1 MSVIR
6 EFTGIEKGMEINMRE
21 KYVFGRNAFRTFET
35 GMEKEWLLTN
45 GIGGFAN
52 QSIIGANTRIYSG
65 YLVASL
71 HPPVDR
77 MMIFPGTHEAVRV
90 AGKEY
95 DLTSQEYIKQ
105 WKRGYQYLNRFELD
119 IVPTYTYQV
128 ADMSIKKTISLE
140 YGKNTSV
147 VCYEIENGME
157 QATFAITPM
166 FTYRGFGETRERSQ
180 LIFEKELKTS
190 EFITQSNTITS
201 IKTNK
206 EINTKTKEDGE
217 SNVNEVEQEAKNQFL
232 QLIPQENQEVAIKFY
247 ASEGSYYDRACK
259 PVSMATPN
267 YLIEENQVYPID
279 NRTGFLGV
287 DNHITPYD
295 VVVELA
301 PYEKKRFYVKCTVE
315 ELDDKDG
322 FVIAKEYRQRIT
334 HLMDL
339 IPYDDRLA
347 RRLAW
352 GADAFIVDRESTGLK
367 TILAGYPWFADW
379 GRDTMIAL
387 QGLTLATRRFDD
399 ARSILE
405 SFSRYVDKG
414 MIPNVFPG
422 SAKEEPM
429 YNTID
434 ASLWY
439 FYSVDR
445 YLEYTGEET
454 DYTFIFEKIY
464 PYLKEIIRAYKNGT
478 RFGIRMDDDY
488 LIEGGSDLDQLTWMD
503 VRVGD
508 LVVTP
513 RHGKAVEINALWYN
527 ALKVIEKLAVHYG
540 EEGEE
545 YSGLATHVKASFV
558 DKFWNSSANCLY
570 DVIEKRDGEEV
581 ADGKIRPNQIWAI
594 SLPYTMLD
602 AGKEKLVVQRVYHD
616 LYTPYGIR
624 SLSNQDVDYKSH
636 YIGKLINRDLAYHM
650 GTSWGYISG
659 AFISA
664 YCKVNDHSKEAVLKA
679 REMCEYFEDHME
691 DGCLSG
697 IAEIFDGDFACT
709 SRGCYTQAW
718 SVGEVLRAYTED
730 VLPYL

>member
-1 MSVIR
+1 M
-6 EFTGIEKGMEINMRE
+6 NE
-21 KYVFGRNAFRTFET
+21 KYVFGRSAFRTFET

-65 YLVASL
+65 YLIASL
-71 HPPVDR
+71 HAPVDR
-77 MMIFPGTHEAVRV
+77 MMIFPGTHEAVTIG
-90 AGKEY
+90 GKEY
-95 DLTSQEYIKQ
+95 DFTAQEYIKD

-119 IVPTYTYQV
+119 ILPTYTYQV
-128 ADMSIKKTISLE
+128 ADVCIKKTVSLE

-147 VCYEIENGME
+147 VCYEVENGME
-157 QATFAITPM
+157 QATLAITPM
-166 FTYRGFGETRERSQ
+166 FTYRNFGD
-180 LIFEKELKTS
+180 
-190 EFITQSNTITS
+190 
-201 IKTNK
+201 
-206 EINTKTKEDGE
+206 TKERAELLFKKEWKALNPD
-217 SNVNEVEQEAKNQFL
+217 SNGHTDLANEKYLTLVPK
-232 QLIPQENQEVAIKFY
+232 ENEEVSIKFY
-247 ASEGSYYDRACK
+247 ASEGSYYDRTCK

-295 VVVELA
+295 VIVTLA

-315 ELDDKDG
+315 ELDNKDG
-322 FVIAKEYRQRIT
+322 FVIAEEYRQRMIK
-334 HLMDL
+334 LMDL
-339 IPYDDRLA
+339 LPYDDRLA

-422 SAKEEPM
+422 NAKEEPM

-445 YLEYTGEET
+445 YLEYTGEES
-454 DYTFIFEKIY
+454 DYTFIHEKIY
-464 PYLKEIIRAYKNGT
+464 PYLKEIIQAYKTGT
-478 RFGIRMDDDY
+478 RYGIHMDSDY

-527 ALKVIEKLAVHYG
+527 ALKVMEKLAVRYG

-545 YSGLATHVKASFV
+545 YSKLACHVKESFV
-558 DKFWNSSANCLY
+558 DKFWNSKANCLY
-570 DVIEKRDGEEV
+570 DVIEKKNGEEV
-581 ADGKIRPNQIWAI
+581 ADDKIRPNQIWAI
-594 SLPYTMLD
+594 SLPNTMLD
-602 AGKEKLVVQRVYHD
+602 REKEKLVVQRVYHD

-624 SLSNQDVDYKSH
+624 SLSNEDVDYKSH

-664 YCKVNDHSKEAVLKA
+664 YCKVNNHNKEAVRKA
-679 REMCEYFEDHME
+679 KEMCEYFEDHME

-697 IAEIFDGDFACT
+697 IAEIFDGDFTCT

-730 VLPYL
+730 VLPYLND

>member
-1 MSVIR
+1 M
-6 EFTGIEKGMEINMRE
+6 NE
-21 KYVFGRNAFRTFET
+21 KYVFGRSAYRTFKE

-71 HPPVDR
+71 HAPVDR
-77 MMIFPGTHEAVRV
+77 MMIFPGTHEAVTI

-95 DLTSQEYIKQ
+95 DLTSQEYINE
-105 WKRGYQYLNRFELD
+105 WKEGFHYLNRFELD
-119 IVPTYTYQV
+119 ILPTYIYQV
-128 ADMSIKKTISLE
+128 ADLLIKKTVSLE
-140 YGKNTSV
+140 YGKNTCV
-147 VCYEIENGME
+147 VCYELENGMDE
-157 QATFAITPM
+157 VTFAVTPM
-166 FTYRGFGETRERSQ
+166 FTYRGFGQTKERA
-180 LIFEKELKTS
+180 ELKFGKKLCKFDSLDTS
-190 EFITQSNTITS
+190 KQYLCLT
-201 IKTNK
+201 
-206 EINTKTKEDGE
+206 
-217 SNVNEVEQEAKNQFL
+217 
-232 QLIPQENQEVAIKFY
+232 PQEDSSVSIKFY
-247 ASEGSYYDRACK
+247 TSAGRYYDRALK

-267 YLIEENQVYPID
+267 YLIEENEVYPID

-295 VVVELA
+295 ILVTLQ
-301 PYEKKRFYVKCTVE
+301 PYEKKKFYVKCTIE
-315 ELDDKDG
+315 DLDEKDG
-322 FVIAKEYRQRIT
+322 FTIAEEYKNRIKS
-334 HLMDL
+334 LMDK

-352 GADAFIVDRESTGLK
+352 GADAFIVERESTGLK

-387 QGLTLATRRFDD
+387 QGLTLATRRFED

-405 SFSRYVDKG
+405 SFSRYVKDG
-414 MIPNVFPG
+414 MIPNVFPATA
-422 SAKEEPM
+422 SDKPM

-445 YLEYTGEET
+445 YLTYTSTEE
-454 DYTFIFEKIY
+454 DYKFIKEKIY
-464 PYLKEIIRAYKNGT
+464 PYLKQIIAAYKSGT
-478 RFGIRMDDDY
+478 NYGIRMDEDY

-527 ALKVIEKLAVHYG
+527 ALKVMERLAMHYG
-540 EEGEE
+540 EDEKE
-545 YSGLATHVKASFV
+545 YCGLASHVKASFV
-558 DKFWNSSANCLY
+558 DKFWNSKENCLY
-570 DVIEKRDGEEV
+570 DVIEKKEGMEIPD
-581 ADGKIRPNQIWAI
+581 ASIRPNQIWAI

-602 AGKEKLVVQRVYHD
+602 DDKERAVVQRVYRD

-624 SLSNQDVDYKSH
+624 SLSNEDPNYKKQ

-659 AFISA
+659 AFITA
-664 YCKVNDHSKEAVLKA
+664 YCKVNHHSKEAVLKA
-679 REMCEYFEDHME
+679 KEMCEYFEDHMN

-697 IAEIFDGDFACT
+697 IAEIFDGDFSCT

-730 VLPYL
+730 VLPYLD

>member
-1 MSVIR
+1 
-6 EFTGIEKGMEINMRE
+6 MRE

-52 QSIIGANTRIYSG
+52 QSIIGANTRSFCG

-71 HPPVDR
+71 HAPVDR
-77 MMIFPGTHEAVRV
+77 MMIFPGTHEAVTI

-95 DLTSQEYIKQ
+95 DFTAQEYIKE
-105 WKRGYQYLNRFELD
+105 WKRGYQYLNRFTLD
-119 IVPTYTYQV
+119 ILPTYTYQV
-128 ADMSIKKTISLE
+128 ADVCIKKTVSLE
-140 YGKNTSV
+140 HGKNTSV
-147 VCYEIENGME
+147 VCYEIENGLE
-157 QATFAITPM
+157 DATFTITPM
-166 FTYRGFGETRERSQ
+166 FTYRGFGETTERAQ
-180 LIFEKELKTS
+180 LVFEKELKSWNGTKNQYLALMP
-190 EFITQSNTITS
+190 EE
-201 IKTNK
+201 NK
-206 EINTKTKEDGE
+206 EVT
-217 SNVNEVEQEAKNQFL
+217 
-232 QLIPQENQEVAIKFY
+232 IKFY
-247 ASEGSYYDRACK
+247 ASEGEYYDRAQK

-279 NRTGFLGV
+279 VRTGFLGV

-295 VVVELA
+295 VVVTLA
-301 PYEKKRFYVKCTVE
+301 PYEKKRFYIKCTVE

-322 FVIAKEYRQRIT
+322 FLIAEQYRQRMIG
-334 HLMDL
+334 LMDL
-339 IPYDDRLA
+339 IPYEDRLA

-387 QGLTLATRRFDD
+387 QGLTLATRRFED

-405 SFSRYVDKG
+405 SFSRNVDKG
-414 MIPNVFPG
+414 MIPNVFPN
-422 SAKEEPM
+422 SAKEEPI

-439 FYSVDR
+439 FYSVDC
-445 YLEYTGEET
+445 YLKYTGEES
-454 DYTFIFEKIY
+454 DYTFIHEKIY
-464 PYLKEIIRAYKNGT
+464 PCLKEIIEAYKNGT
-478 RFGIRMDDDY
+478 RYGIRMDSDY

-527 ALKVIEKLAVHYG
+527 ALKVMEKLAVHYG
-540 EEGEE
+540 EKEDE
-545 YSGLATHVKASFV
+545 YCGLASHVKASFV
-558 DKFWNSSANCLY
+558 DNFWNSDANCLY
-570 DVIEKRDGEEV
+570 DVIEKSNGEEI

-602 AGKEKLVVQRVYHD
+602 SEKEKLVVQRVYHD

-624 SLSNQDVDYKSH
+624 SLSNEDVDYKSH

-664 YCKVNDHSKEAVLKA
+664 YCKVNNHSKEAVQKA
-679 REMCEYFEDHME
+679 KEMCEYFEDHME

-697 IAEIFDGDFACT
+697 IAEIFDGDFTCT

>member
-1 MSVIR
+1 
-6 EFTGIEKGMEINMRE
+6 MRE

-65 YLVASL
+65 YLIASL
-71 HPPVDR
+71 HAPVDR
-77 MMIFPGTHEAVRV
+77 MMIFPGTHEAVTIS
-90 AGKEY
+90 GKEY
-95 DLTSQEYIKQ
+95 DLTAQEYIKE

-119 IVPTYTYQV
+119 ILPTYTYQV
-128 ADMSIKKTISLE
+128 ADVCIKKTVSLE

-147 VCYEIENGME
+147 VCYEVENGMD
-157 QATFAITPM
+157 QATLAITPM
-166 FTYRGFGETRERSQ
+166 FTYRGSGDTKERSE
-180 LIFEKELKTS
+180 LLFKKELKS
-190 EFITQSNTITS
+190 LNPD
-201 IKTNK
+201 TNLHTDSAK
-206 EINTKTKEDGE
+206 EQYLT
-217 SNVNEVEQEAKNQFL
+217 
-232 QLIPQENQEVAIKFY
+232 LIPKENEEVSIKFY

-295 VVVELA
+295 VLVTLA
-301 PYEKKRFYVKCTVE
+301 PFEKKRFYVKCTVE

-322 FVIAKEYRQRIT
+322 FAIADEYRQRMIK
-334 HLMDL
+334 LMDL
-339 IPYDDRLA
+339 LPYDDRLA

-422 SAKEEPM
+422 NAKEEPM

-445 YLEYTGEET
+445 YLEYTGEES
-454 DYTFIFEKIY
+454 DYTFIHEKIY
-464 PYLKEIIRAYKNGT
+464 PYLKEIIDAYKNGT
-478 RFGIRMDDDY
+478 RYGIRMDRDY
-488 LIEGGSDLDQLTWMD
+488 LIEGGNDLDQLTWMD

-527 ALKVIEKLAVHYG
+527 ALKVMEKLASRY
-540 EEGEE
+540 EKEGEE
-545 YSGLATHVKASFV
+545 YSELAAHVKESFV
-558 DKFWNSSANCLY
+558 NKFWNSRANCLY
-570 DVIEKRDGEEV
+570 DVIEKKNGEEV
-581 ADGKIRPNQIWAI
+581 ADDKIRPNQIWAI

-602 AGKEKLVVQRVYHD
+602 SEKEKLVVQRVYHD

-624 SLSNQDVDYKSH
+624 SLSNEDADYKSH

-664 YCKVNDHSKEAVLKA
+664 YCKVNNHSKEAVHKA
-679 REMCEYFEDHME
+679 KEMCEYFEDHME

-697 IAEIFDGDFACT
+697 IAEIFDGDFTCT

-730 VLPYL
+730 VLPYLNE

>member
-1 MSVIR
+1 
-6 EFTGIEKGMEINMRE
+6 MRE

-71 HPPVDR
+71 HSPVDR

-90 AGKEY
+90 AGREY
-95 DLTSQEYIKQ
+95 DLTSQEYIKE
-105 WKRGYQYLNRFELD
+105 WKRGYEYLNRFELD

-128 ADMSIKKTISLE
+128 ADICIKKTVSLE

-147 VCYEIENGME
+147 VCYEIENGMD
-157 QATFAITPM
+157 QATFVVTPM
-166 FTYRGFGETRERSQ
+166 FTYRESGETRERAQ
-180 LIFEKELKTS
+180 LVFEKELK
-190 EFITQSNTITS
+190 QLNSNAL
-201 IKTNK
+201 
-206 EINTKTKEDGE
+206 DL
-217 SNVNEVEQEAKNQFL
+217 EAKNHFL
-232 QLIPQENQEVAIKFY
+232 QLIPQENKEVTIKFY
-247 ASEGSYYDRACK
+247 ASEGSYYDRSCK

-267 YLIEENQVYPID
+267 YLIEENQVYPVD

-295 VVVELA
+295 VVVTLA

-315 ELDDKDG
+315 ELDNKDG
-322 FVIAKEYRQRIT
+322 FVIAKEYRQRIID
-334 HLMDL
+334 LMDL
-339 IPYDDRLA
+339 VPYDDRLA

-422 SAKEEPM
+422 NAKEEPM

-445 YLEYTGEET
+445 YLEYTGEES
-454 DYTFIFEKIY
+454 DYTFIYEKIY
-464 PYLKEIIRAYKNGT
+464 PYLKEIIHAYKNGT
-478 RFGIRMDDDY
+478 RFGIRMDSDY

-527 ALKVIEKLAVHYG
+527 ALKVMEKLSVNYG
-540 EEGEE
+540 EDGDE
-545 YSGLATHVKASFV
+545 YCALASNVKTAFV

-570 DVIEKRDGEEV
+570 DVIEKRNGEEV

-602 AGKEKLVVQRVYHD
+602 SEKEKSVVQRVYHD

-624 SLSNQDVDYKSH
+624 SLSSKDVDYKSH

-664 YCKVNDHSKEAVLKA
+664 YCKVNNHSKEAVLKA
-679 REMCEYFEDHME
+679 KEMCDYFEDHME

-697 IAEIFDGDFACT
+697 IAEIFDGDFTCT

>member
-1 MSVIR
+1 M
-6 EFTGIEKGMEINMRE
+6 KE
-21 KYVFGRNAFRTFET
+21 KYTFGRNAFRTFET

-65 YLVASL
+65 YLIASL
-71 HPPVDR
+71 HAPVDR
-77 MMIFPGTHEAVRV
+77 MMIFPGTHEAVTV
-90 AGKEY
+90 SGKEY
-95 DLTSQEYIKQ
+95 DLTAQEYIKE

-119 IVPTYTYQV
+119 ILPTYTYQI
-128 ADMSIKKTISLE
+128 ADICIKKTVSLE
-140 YGKNTSV
+140 YSKNTSV

-157 QATFAITPM
+157 EATFAVTPM
-166 FTYRGFGETRERSQ
+166 FTYRGFGDTKERAE
-180 LIFEKELKTS
+180 LLFKKELKS
-190 EFITQSNTITS
+190 LNGNSNVHTDLAKEQYLTLVPEE
-201 IKTNK
+201 NK
-206 EINTKTKEDGE
+206 E
-217 SNVNEVEQEAKNQFL
+217 VV
-232 QLIPQENQEVAIKFY
+232 IKFY
-247 ASEGSYYDRACK
+247 SSEGSYYDRACK

-295 VVVELA
+295 VLVTLA

-322 FVIAKEYRQRIT
+322 FVIADEYRQRIT
-334 HLMDL
+334 SLMDL
-339 IPYDDRLA
+339 LPYDDRLA

-422 SAKEEPM
+422 NAKEEPM

-445 YLEYTGEET
+445 YLEYTGKES
-454 DYTFIFEKIY
+454 DYEFIHDKIY
-464 PYLKEIIRAYKNGT
+464 PHLKQIIEAYKTGT
-478 RFGIRMDDDY
+478 RYGICMDSDY

-527 ALKVIEKLAVHYG
+527 ALKVMEKLAGHYG
-540 EEGEE
+540 EDGEE
-545 YSGLATHVKASFV
+545 YTEIAARVKESFV
-558 DKFWNSSANCLY
+558 DKFWNTSASCLY
-570 DVIEKRDGEEV
+570 DVIEKKNGVEV
-581 ADGKIRPNQIWAI
+581 PDGKIRPNQIWAI

-602 AGKEKLVVQRVYHD
+602 REKEKLVVQRVYHD

-624 SLSNQDVDYKSH
+624 SLSNEDVDYKSH

-659 AFISA
+659 AFITA
-664 YCKVNDHSKEAVLKA
+664 YCKVNDHSKEAVRKA
-679 REMCEYFEDHME
+679 KEMCEYFEDHME
-691 DGCLSG
+691 DGCLCG
-697 IAEIFDGDFACT
+697 IAEIFDGDFTCT

-730 VLPYL
+730 VLPYLNE

>member
-1 MSVIR
+1 
-6 EFTGIEKGMEINMRE
+6 MEV
-21 KYVFGRNAFRTFET
+21 KYQLGRSHFRTYNE
-35 GMEKEWLLTN
+35 GIEKEWLLTN

-52 QSIIGANTRIYSG
+52 QTVIGANSRIYSG

-71 HPPVDR
+71 KPPVDR
-77 MMIFPGTHEAVRV
+77 MMIFSNTHEAVRLQ
-90 AGKEY
+90 GQEY
-95 DLTSQEYIKQ
+95 DLTAQEYINEFKEGF
-105 WKRGYQYLNRFELD
+105 RYLNRFELD
-119 IVPTYTYQV
+119 VLPTYTYQV
-128 ADMSIKKTISLE
+128 KDLVVKKSVSLE

-157 QATFAITPM
+157 EAELIVTPL
-166 FTYRGFGETRERSQ
+166 FTYRSFGSTAERA
-180 LIFEKELKTS
+180 ELRFDKAFKKADDNRDYL
-190 EFITQSNTITS
+190 E
-201 IKTNK
+201 
-206 EINTKTKEDGE
+206 
-217 SNVNEVEQEAKNQFL
+217 
-232 QLIPQENQEVAIKFY
+232 LIPEANREVSIKFY
-247 ASEGSYYDRACK
+247 TSTGDFIDRSTY

-267 YLIEENQVYPID
+267 YQMEENEVYHID

-295 VVVELA
+295 VLVKLA
-301 PYEKKRFYVKCTVE
+301 PYERKRFYLKCTIE
-315 ELDDKDG
+315 ELDSKEG
-322 FVIAKEYRQRIT
+322 FEIAKEYRDRIYE
-334 HLMDL
+334 LMDR
-339 IPYDDRLA
+339 IPYEDRLA
-347 RRLAW
+347 KRLAW

-367 TILAGYPWFADW
+367 TIMAGYPWFADW

-387 QGLTLATRRFDD
+387 QGLTLSTRRFDD
-399 ARSILE
+399 ARAILE
-405 SFSRYVDKG
+405 SFSRYVKNG

-445 YLEYTGEET
+445 YLNYTGEKE
-454 DYTFIFEKIY
+454 DYRFIKEKIY
-464 PYLKEIIRAYKNGT
+464 PYLKEILNAYQNGT
-478 RFGIRMDDDY
+478 SYGIHMDSDY
-488 LIEGGSDLDQLTWMD
+488 LIQGGSDLDQLTWMD

-527 ALKVIEKLAVHYG
+527 ALCVFADLADHFG
-540 EEGEE
+540 ENGNVTRE
-545 YSGLATHVKASFV
+545 LAAKVKASFIK
-558 DKFWNSSANCLY
+558 KFWNEEDKCLY
-570 DVIEKRDGEEV
+570 DVLEQVNGEWV
-581 ADGKIRPNQIWAI
+581 PDAKIRPNQIWAV
-594 SLPYTMLD
+594 SLPNTMLE
-602 AGKEKLVVQRVYHD
+602 KEKQRLVVQTVYRY

-624 SLSNQDVDYKSH
+624 SLSNEDLNYRNQ

-664 YCKVNDHSKEAVLKA
+664 YCKVNNHSIDAILKA
-679 REMCEYFEDHME
+679 KEMCEYFEDHMQ
-691 DGCLSG
+691 DGCLGG
-697 IAEIFDGDFACT
+697 IAEIFDGDFTCT

-730 VLPYL
+730 VLPYLKV

>member
-1 MSVIR
+1 
-6 EFTGIEKGMEINMRE
+6 MRE

-71 HPPVDR
+71 HAPVDR
-77 MMIFPGTHEAVRV
+77 MMIFPGTHEAVTIS
-90 AGKEY
+90 GKEY
-95 DLTSQEYIKQ
+95 DLTAQEYIKE

-119 IVPTYTYQV
+119 ILPTYTYQV
-128 ADMSIKKTISLE
+128 ADLCIKKIVALE

-147 VCYEIENGME
+147 VCYEIENGMD
-157 QATFAITPM
+157 QATFAVTPM
-166 FTYRGFGETRERSQ
+166 FTYREFGETRERAR
-180 LIFEKELKTS
+180 LVFEKELKVQ
-190 EFITQSNTITS
+190 EFIKNPDTKGVREKEPNSNTT
-201 IKTNK
+201 
-206 EINTKTKEDGE
+206 EL
-217 SNVNEVEQEAKNQFL
+217 EAKNHVL
-232 QLIPQENQEVAIKFY
+232 QLIPEENKEVTIKFY
-247 ASEGSYYDRACK
+247 ASEGRYYDRASK

-295 VVVELA
+295 VVVTLA

-322 FVIAKEYRQRIT
+322 FVIAKEYHQRMT
-334 HLMDL
+334 RLMDL
-339 IPYDDRLA
+339 LPYDDRLA

-405 SFSRYVDKG
+405 SFSRYVDQG

-422 SAKEEPM
+422 NAKEEPM

-445 YLEYTGEET
+445 YLEYTGEES
-454 DYTFIFEKIY
+454 DYTFIKDKIY
-464 PYLKEIIRAYKNGT
+464 PYLKEIISAYKNGT
-478 RFGIRMDDDY
+478 RFGIRMDNDY

-527 ALKVIEKLAVHYG
+527 ALKVMEKLSVHYG
-540 EEGEE
+540 EEGDE
-545 YSGLATHVKASFV
+545 YCGLATYVKDSFV

-570 DVIEKRDGEEV
+570 DVIEKRNGEEV

-602 AGKEKLVVQRVYHD
+602 REKEKLVVQRVYHD

-624 SLSNQDVDYKSH
+624 SLSSEDVDYKSH
-636 YIGKLINRDLAYHM
+636 YIGKLIYRDLAYHM

-664 YCKVNDHSKEAVLKA
+664 YCKVNNHSKEAVCKA
-679 REMCEYFEDHME
+679 KEMCEYFEDHME

-697 IAEIFDGDFACT
+697 IAEIFDGDFTCT